1 MLLQIPSDL
10 PAELPSLGVAG
21 LMGLMW
27 LWERRVSQKREQQID
42 EAHARIL
49 ADRIALEQL
58 MTVVRQNAEALAR
71 LSTTQEQLLRE
82 LSPR

>member
-49 ADRIALEQL
+49 ADRIALE
-58 MTVVRQNAEALAR
+58 TARGLAR
-71 LSTTQEQLLRE
+71 VNAADPTWDEASR
-82 LSPR
+82 RAIA